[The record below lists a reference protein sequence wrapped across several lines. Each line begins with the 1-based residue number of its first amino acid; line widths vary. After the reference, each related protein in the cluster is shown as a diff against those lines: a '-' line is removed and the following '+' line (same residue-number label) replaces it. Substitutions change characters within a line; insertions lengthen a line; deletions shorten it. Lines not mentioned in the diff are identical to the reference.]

1 MSVRRKTLL
10 TISITGLVLL
20 AALVA
25 TSRLLLLGSFK
36 RLEAQSAHQD
46 VERVLD
52 AITFDL
58 ANLDGT
64 TIDWASWDDS
74 YSFAG
79 GTYLEYV
86 EDNLMN
92 ATFDSLRLN
101 LALYLDCAGEPFF
114 GKAYD
119 LTAHQEIPVP
129 PELLPLL
136 SDHPIF
142 TCDAETKSSL
152 TGIAPLDKAAMIVV
166 ARSILTSEDSGPARG
181 TLVFGR
187 FLDLSEVERLS
198 RMTHLAVSII
208 PIKTPHLE
216 PGIGEILSSFPEE
229 GEPIYVRPLDG
240 QTVFG
245 YGLMKGITG
254 TPALIVRVGVPRTI
268 YKQGQ
273 STLSYF
279 IISLLA
285 VCLVFGGLALFQL
298 ENLVLLRLTRL
309 NQDVQA
315 IGMSRDRT
323 ARLQVKGNDEITKLG
338 FEINHMLESL
348 KSEEDKLR
356 VSEERYALAVGGAN
370 DGIWDWDLDT
380 GTIYFSPRW
389 KSMLG
394 YKDGEIG
401 DQPEE
406 LFRRVHPEDLTKLK
420 EDINLHLEGRTPHL
434 QSEFRV
440 NHKDGAYRWMLY
452 RGLAVNNN
460 GSRPARLAGSQ
471 TDITDSKRTEQQL
484 EHKALHDELTD
495 LPNRALFMDRLGH
508 VIERAKRRSDYLAAV
523 LFMDLDRFKMV
534 NDSLGHA
541 TGDLLLIAIARRL
554 LGCLRTSD
562 TISRFGGDE
571 FAILL
576 EDIKQVSDA
585 TRIAERFQRE
595 LTKSFELNGQRV
607 FTTASIGIAPV
618 SSRYQRTEEV
628 LRDADNAM
636 YRAKARGKA
645 RYEIFDSKMH
655 VQVLTQ
661 LELEADLR
669 QAIAREQLSLVYQP
683 ILSLQSSQII
693 GVEALLRW
701 QHPGRGLLTPADFLG
716 MAEET
721 GLIVPVGA
729 FVLRKACTQ
738 GRAWHK
744 AGFPDLR
751 MAVNISARQFMEKNL
766 PQLVKSTLVETGFP
780 SQCLEIEIT
789 EKTAMQ
795 DIDLTIRTLVEL
807 SGVEVQV
814 SIDDFG
820 SGYSALGYLKR
831 FPVNS
836 LKIDRSFISDVISDP
851 DDAAITSAIIA
862 MAHVLKLNVVAE
874 GVETEMQLEFL
885 KSQQCDHI
893 QGYLISHALPVEE
906 ITDLLHKYSGARQ
919 KQNLTS
925 LGYLSHSNSQVK
937 LT

>member
-1 MSVRRKTLL
+1 MSIRRKTLL
-10 TISITGLVLL
+10 TISITVLVLL
-20 AALVA
+20 AALIA
-25 TSRLLLLGSFK
+25 TSRLLLLGSFE
-36 RLEAQSAHQD
+36 RLEELSTRQD

-52 AITFDL
+52 AISFDL

-64 TIDWASWDDS
+64 TSDWASWDDS
-74 YSFAG
+74 YAFAG
-79 GTYLEYV
+79 GTYSEYV

-92 ATFDSLRLN
+92 ATFDTLRLN
-101 LALYLDCAGEPFF
+101 LALYLDCAGDPFF

-119 LTAHQEIPVP
+119 LSAHQEIPVP
-129 PELLPLL
+129 QELLPLL
-136 SDHPIF
+136 SDHPIL
-142 TCDAETKSSL
+142 TCDPDTKSSL
-152 TGIAPLDKAAMIVV
+152 AGIAPLDTAPMIIAA
-166 ARSILTSEDSGPARG
+166 RPILTNEDSGPPRG
-181 TLVFGR
+181 TLIFGR
-187 FLDLSEVERLS
+187 FLDLAEVERLS
-198 RMTHLAVSII
+198 LMTHLSVSLI
-208 PIKTPHLE
+208 PSENPRTE
-216 PGIGEILSSFPEE
+216 PDIEEILNSFPE
-229 GEPIYVRPLDG
+229 GEPIYVQPLDG
-240 QTVFG
+240 QTMVG
-245 YGLMKGITG
+245 YGLMEDLSGK
-254 TPALIVRVGVPRTI
+254 PALIVRVDIPRRI
-268 YKQGQ
+268 SQQGQ
-273 STLSYF
+273 FMLSYF
-279 IISLLA
+279 IFSLLV
-285 VCLVFGGLALFQL
+285 VCLVFGGLAMFQL
-298 ENLVLLRLTRL
+298 ENMVLLRLMRL
-309 NQDVQA
+309 NHDVHA
-315 IGMSRDRT
+315 IGMSRDHT
-323 ARLQVKGNDEITKLG
+323 ARLQVKGDDEIAKLG

-348 KSEEDKLR
+348 KSEEEKLR
-356 VSEERYALAVGGAN
+356 VSEERYTLAVGGAN

-380 GTIYFSPRW
+380 DTVYFSPRW

-394 YKDGEIG
+394 FMDGEIG

-406 LFRRVHPEDLTKLK
+406 LFGRVHPEDLTKLK
-420 EDINLHLEGRTPHL
+420 EDVNLHLEGLTPHL

-440 NHKDGAYRWMLY
+440 FHKDGAYRWMLY

-471 TDITDSKRTEQQL
+471 TDITDRKRAEQLL

-508 VIERAKRRSDYLAAV
+508 VLEHARRHPEYQAVV
-523 LFMDLDRFKMV
+523 LFMDLDRFKLI

-541 TGDLLLIAIARRL
+541 TGDMLLIAISRRL
-554 LGCLRTSD
+554 LGCLRPND

-576 EDIKQVSDA
+576 EDIKQISEA
-585 TRIAERFQRE
+585 TRIAERIQRE
-595 LTKSFELNGQRV
+595 LTKSFELNGHRV
-607 FTTASIGIAPV
+607 ITTASIGIALV
-618 SSRYQRTEEV
+618 SSSYQRAEDV

-636 YRAKARGKA
+636 YRAKTRGKA
-645 RYEIFDSKMH
+645 RYEIFDSQMH

-661 LELEADLR
+661 LKLEADLR
-669 QAIAREQLSLVYQP
+669 QAIEREELRLVYQP

-701 QHPGRGLLTPADFLG
+701 QHPERGLLNPADFLG

-729 FVLRKACTQ
+729 WVLREACTQ
-738 GRAWHK
+738 GRAWHET
-744 AGFPDLR
+744 GFPDLR

-766 PQLVKSTLVETGFP
+766 PQLVKSTLMKTGFP
-780 SQCLEIEIT
+780 SHCLEIEIT

-862 MAHVLKLNVVAE
+862 MAHVLKLKVVAE
-874 GVETEMQLEFL
+874 GVETEAQLEFL
-885 KSQQCDHI
+885 KSQQCHYF
-893 QGYLISHALPVEE
+893 QGYLISRPQSVEDMTRLLNNNTSESQSGKNPHQLPG
-906 ITDLLHKYSGARQ
+906 HKSGGPSG
-919 KQNLTS
+919 K
-925 LGYLSHSNSQVK
+925 LS
-937 LT
+937 